1 MDRVDWN
8 FLSHTLEAMGF
19 GPSFR
24 QWILLFY
31 TDVESVF
38 IVNGWTS
45 PFFQPSRGVRQ
56 GCPLSPLLYV
66 LCAEVLACNLRASS
80 GIAGV
85 HLPNSAQELRV
96 SGYADYTTVVI
107 TTDKLLPAVF
117 TVYRQYEVGSGAM
130 LNRSKSKGL
139 WLGAWKHHSD
149 SLAGL
154 DWYNTYPCL
163 VPSSV
168 YRTT

>member
-1 MDRVDWN
+1 
-8 FLSHTLEAMGF
+8 MGF

-31 TDVESVF
+31 TDVESAV
-38 IVNGWTS
+38 IINGWTS

-96 SGYADYTTVVI
+96 SGYANDTTVVI
-107 TTDKLLPAVF
+107 TTDYAPTIRSLPSLRC
-117 TVYRQYEVGSGAM
+117 TVTT
-130 LNRSKSKGL
+130 RS
-139 WLGAWKHHSD
+139 D
-149 SLAGL
+149 
-154 DWYNTYPCL
+154 L
-163 VPSSV
+163 VPS
-168 YRTT
+168 

>member
-1 MDRVDWN
+1 MDPAFLHRCRVCLHRQRLDIS
-8 FLSHTLEAMGF
+8 FLSTF
-19 GPSFR
+19 SRCPSG
-24 QWILLFY
+24 L
-31 TDVESVF
+31 SV
-38 IVNGWTS
+38 V
-45 PFFQPSRGVRQ
+45 PA
-56 GCPLSPLLYV
+56 V
-66 LCAEVLACNLRASS
+66 LCTEVLACNLRSSS

-149 SLAGL
+149 ALAGL